1 MDLDDLDRTG
11 IEKEEEERRGLLY
24 LTAHQ
29 RFRVQLNRSYPPV
42 GLSGNEA
49 DDDTGKLSLIV
60 AIISFRDFSK
70 KKHDI

>member
-1 MDLDDLDRTG
+1 MTSRIVEDR
-11 IEKEEEERRGLLY
+11 KEMEGRRGLLY

-49 DDDTGKLSLIV
+49 DDMSSGKLSLLNRRY
-60 AIISFRDFSK
+60 ISFRD
-70 KKHDI
+70 I